1 MALMGSKTLIGPV
14 LMAFIALSALCFA
27 LTLALRE
34 SKLLRES

>member
-27 LTLALRE
+27 LTLVLRE